1 MNIEQANGNYN
12 FMYEFRIDESWHPCH
27 VLETFVENGHCMI
40 FTENGS
46 VTQEQLQDVRKMKK
60 EDYLQIRKEVIKW
73 IGEFAYRHGVHEN
86 LDDDLKLFDSV
97 EDFMNV
103 KL

>member
-1 MNIEQANGNYN
+1 
-12 FMYEFRIDESWHPCH
+12 
-27 VLETFVENGHCMI
+27 
-40 FTENGS
+40 
-46 VTQEQLQDVRKMKK
+46 MKK
-60 EDYLQIRKEVIKW
+60 EDYLQIRKEVIEW